1 MPITNAQ
8 IQAAEA
14 IQDAAAHDPSP
25 QVRLVA
31 GPGTGKSRTIEERVR
46 WLLAQHVPATAIA
59 VVSFTR
65 ASSSDLRS
73 RIRAYCDT
81 NNQVGANYV
90 RVSTLHSLA
99 LSLLS
104 AAGLLLQYPAPPL
117 VLDDW
122 ELENVFDAEFG
133 HLQHIGK
140 RRRVAIR
147 RQHEAFWNT
156 GSWGPS
162 NYIPP
167 NPPITPA
174 ERASFTAFHGPRTQ
188 TYSCV
193 LPGEIVRQCLQHIQA
208 GTLDPVALSHLQH
221 LIVDEYQDLNPIDL
235 QFVDE
240 MITRG
245 VTTFV
250 AGDDDQSIYS
260 FRYGS
265 PAGIQLFTGKYP
277 SAGSRTLSECFRCT
291 PAPIAAS
298 GALIGAHAGPNRIP
312 KTIQSLYATAVPP
325 LSGIVHRWR
334 FSSGRDEVRAIATS
348 CQTLLG
354 AGVPPRQILVL
365 LSDSRQL
372 LPLLRQEMDAAAVPF
387 EPPRSETFIDSPV
400 GRFLLAIVRLV
411 CKTEDYVAHRLLLG
425 LRSGVGVATC
435 HLIAQT
441 VVDQALNYRD
451 IFHNPLPLSAFSGRA
466 LTALNHARDV
476 CVQIAGW
483 VPADTLALRSAEIS
497 TILAASFDGAAVQD
511 WQQYSATLP
520 GDINLEEL
528 RDWLWADNDEQQMT
542 VLGDVYARLGQLMP
556 TTAVLPPRIRV
567 MTMHGAKGLSARI
580 VFVPGLEDSILPGPR
595 RSPYPGLVLEAAR
608 LLYVSLTRA
617 RVACIVSYATRR
629 MVQGHM
635 RNQVASR
642 FAANLSDAFQQ
653 RTVGLSAAE
662 LQLILSETAQL

>member
-1 MPITNAQ
+1 MTRPCRFDWSQDRAQ
-8 IQAAEA
+8 ANPGPLKSACA
-14 IQDAAAHDPSP
+14 GCSP
-25 QVRLVA
+25 NTYLPRLLQW
-31 GPGTGKSRTIEERVR
+31 SRSRVR
-46 WLLAQHVPATAIA
+46 HRT
-59 VVSFTR
+59 S
-65 ASSSDLRS
+65 LRS

-81 NNQVGANYV
+81 NNQAGANYV

-104 AAGLLLQYPAPPL
+104 AAGLLQYPAPPL

-133 HLQHIGK
+133 HLQDIGK
-140 RRRVAIR
+140 RRREAIR
-147 RQHEAFWNT
+147 REHEAFWNT
-156 GSWGPS
+156 GLWDPS

-167 NPPITPA
+167 NPPITDA

-240 MITRG
+240 MIARG

-260 FRYGS
+260 FRHGS
-265 PAGIQLFTGKYP
+265 PAGIQLFTEKYP

-291 PAPIAAS
+291 PAPIATS
-298 GALIGAHAGPNRIP
+298 GALIAAYAGPNRIP
-312 KTIQSLYATAVPP
+312 KTIQSLYATADPP

-334 FSSGRDEVRAIATS
+334 FFNARDEARAIAAS
-348 CQTLLG
+348 CQTLVG
-354 AGVPPRQILVL
+354 ADVPPRQILVL
-365 LSDSRQL
+365 LSNSREL

-411 CKTEDYVAHRLLLG
+411 CKTDDYVAHRLLLG
-425 LRSGVGVATC
+425 LRLGVGVATC
-435 HLIAQT
+435 HLIAQI

-451 IFHNPLPLSAFSGRA
+451 IFHNPLPSNAFSGRA

-476 CVQIAGW
+476 CMQIAGW
-483 VPADTLALRSAEIS
+483 LPADTLALRFAEIS
-497 TILAASFDGAAVQD
+497 AILAASFNATAAQD
-511 WQQYSATLP
+511 WQQYSVTLP
-520 GDINLEEL
+520 GDMNLEEL
-528 RDWLWADNDEQQMT
+528 CNWLWADNDEQQMT

-608 LLYVSLTRA
+608 LLYVSITRA
-617 RVACIVSYATRR
+617 RVACVVSYATHR
-629 MVQGHM
+629 MVRGHM
-635 RNQVASR
+635 HTQAASR
-642 FAANLSDAFQQ
+642 FAVSLGGAFEP
-653 RTVGLSAAE
+653 RTVGLSAPE
-662 LQLILSETAQL
+662 LQQILDESAQLGI